1 MKKALLK
8 ILEAEGIS
16 QEEMRKT
23 KNVKDFQK
31 LLKRKEQEKQIRQMG
46 FQSIEELQKALKD
59 YREKNF
65 PEDCIHEQDIDF
77 SFLDDIQINYDDI
90 DIDFDLTFLDEI
102 EINLDDIDIDI
113 DFS

>member
-16 QEEMRKT
+16 QEELRKT

-46 FQSIEELQKALKD
+46 FNSIEDLQRYLKK
-59 YREKNF
+59 YKKKNF
-65 PEDCIHEQDIDF
+65 PEDCIHEEDIDL
-77 SFLDDIQINYDDI
+77 SC
-90 DIDFDLTFLDEI
+90 LDEI
-102 EINLDDIDIDI
+102 EINLDDIDFDI
-113 DFS
+113 DFSFLDKKEE

>member
-46 FQSIEELQKALKD
+46 FNSIEDLQRYLKK
-59 YREKNF
+59 YKEKNF
-65 PEDCIHEQDIDF
+65 PEDCIPEEDIDFDIDF
-77 SFLDDIQINYDDI
+77 SFLDKK
-90 DIDFDLTFLDEI
+90 E
-102 EINLDDIDIDI
+102 E
-113 DFS
+113 

>member
-16 QEEMRKT
+16 QGETRKT

-31 LLKRKEQEKQIRQMG
+31 LLKRKQQERQIRQMG

-65 PEDCIHEQDIDF
+65 PEDCIHEHDIDF
-77 SFLDDIQINYDDI
+77 S
-90 DIDFDLTFLDEI
+90 
-102 EINLDDIDIDI
+102 
-113 DFS
+113 

>member
-1 MKKALLK
+1 MSMKKALLK

-46 FQSIEELQKALKD
+46 FNSIEDLQRYLKK
-59 YREKNF
+59 YKEKNF
-65 PEDCIHEQDIDF
+65 PEDCIPEKDIDL
-77 SFLDDIQINYDDI
+77 SC
-90 DIDFDLTFLDEI
+90 LDEI
-102 EINLDDIDIDI
+102 EINLDDIDFDI
-113 DFS
+113 DFSFLDKKEE

>member
-46 FQSIEELQKALKD
+46 FNSIEDLQRYLKK
-59 YREKNF
+59 YKEKNF
-65 PEDCIHEQDIDF
+65 PEDCIPEKDIDL
-77 SFLDDIQINYDDI
+77 SC
-90 DIDFDLTFLDEI
+90 LDEI
-102 EINLDDIDIDI
+102 EINLDDIDFDI
-113 DFS
+113 DFSFLDKKEE